1 MADLYTGSILTNTEL
16 IWATFQHPQMLRTR
30 FILRARVYCSLKMV
44 MSTKVSGNV
53 VSSTAMVL
61 FNMQRARRK
70 MMKNAW
76 DSQNSK
82 GPTKMANDRRELWNM
97 KMGTLTSVLLMQ
109 KAWKNAAFKNM
120 RMEMSILVNSKTGAG
135 FLALWD
141 SWRESLTVGIGKTV
155 CSMGL
160 ERSSTIMALN
170 TKANSKTAINTG
182 KGSWFCHQKKKTAS
196 RSMADSI

>member
-1 MADLYTGSILTNTEL
+1 MAALFKVSSNRAARKAESWIWPTVIHTQVISRTIYLTDIAFTSLIMGTPIAGTFQRAKDKARAYSKSKTDFKPIETILANSKMADLYTGSILTNTEL

-82 GPTKMANDRRELWNM
+82 GPTKMANDRREL
-97 KMGTLTSVLLMQ
+97 
-109 KAWKNAAFKNM
+109 
-120 RMEMSILVNSKTGAG
+120 
-135 FLALWD
+135 
-141 SWRESLTVGIGKTV
+141 
-155 CSMGL
+155 
-160 ERSSTIMALN
+160 
-170 TKANSKTAINTG
+170 
-182 KGSWFCHQKKKTAS
+182 
-196 RSMADSI
+196 